1 SDAPRGVVDQSE
13 WRYRSRRDTEN
24 FLEDLRPPEGKPRRT
39 TLLLDCVKVRSLIQ
53 RQNCQPDSSLFVL
66 HEQILAV
73 KSGNFAKPL
82 PRIISGKHWRML
94 YRAIG
99 NPKLIEIGIKRIE
112 PGRHG
117 IKTPNFYD
125 PLIRVRTQRP
135 SCKRRRVEA
144 LVTVDSCQ
152 I

>member
-1 SDAPRGVVDQSE
+1 MSGLYPNDLKNSNKSTV
-13 WRYRSRRDTEN
+13 
-24 FLEDLRPPEGKPRRT
+24 LDLRPTEGKPCRT
-39 TLLLDCVKVRSLIQ
+39 TLLLDCAKVRSLIQ
-53 RQNCQPDSSLFVL
+53 RQNCQPDSSVFVL

-82 PRIISGKHWRML
+82 PGIISGKHWRML

-117 IKTPNFYD
+117 IKTPNLYD
-125 PLIRVRTQRP
+125 HPYSRCL
-135 SCKRRRVEA
+135 S
-144 LVTVDSCQ
+144 LFH
-152 I
+152 